1 MSSVLQ
7 LQNIVIKDLFSNI
20 NISLTEKEIYSVI
33 GYSGSGKSM
42 LLRIA
47 AGLLEP
53 DEGTVLL
60 REESLYDLS
69 HSHRLKRM
77 QRFGFVFQNDA
88 LISNINLF
96 DNLALPLRYHS
107 KLKEK
112 EILEKITE
120 TLAAYN
126 LSKEIY
132 SMPSSM
138 SLGERK
144 IAAFARAVINEPDVL
159 FLDEPTAMLD
169 KKTAQFIADIIE
181 SFKENKKTIFMTSN
195 DMDLIFNLSD
205 KVGVL
210 INSSINLEG
219 YPYDIKYS
227 NNKEIKE
234 LLSSIKTGQEEEVE
248 NEILQLLK

>member
-96 DNLALPLRYHS
+96 DNLVLPLRYHS